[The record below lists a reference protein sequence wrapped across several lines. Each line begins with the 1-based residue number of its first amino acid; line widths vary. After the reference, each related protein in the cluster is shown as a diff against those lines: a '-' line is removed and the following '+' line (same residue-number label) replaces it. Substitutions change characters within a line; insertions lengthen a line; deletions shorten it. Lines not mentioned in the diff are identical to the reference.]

1 MIYFSAGVKKF
12 FHENRIRIFWSV
24 LLGLASTFFF
34 ISWITPLLLNGKDFS
49 GRSLPI
55 QILLLVGTWILAF
68 LILYFILWLS
78 EKIVQNQKVQRNIT
92 RLLDFLNAI
101 KPIQLAGAVIT
112 IGLLLLLLIL
122 HLRLVFFPYQME
134 FREGAIVL
142 TTEAFL
148 KGINPWALENNLTY
162 INVYGIV
169 YNALVF
175 PFAAILG
182 NSLWIH
188 RLISFLAVI
197 GQLVLVVRV
206 MRLSGISWLYTGF
219 AAVFLWLGQIYYT
232 TPMARPDTLGQ
243 FFFLLTILLPLLGNY
258 STKSLI
264 LSLLFG
270 WLGFFTKPYF
280 VLGLPLV
287 AVYLF
292 LFKNKLR
299 AIGYA
304 FAGVLLI
311 ALSSLVVNNFFEAY
325 FLNVVFSHIA
335 DTNSIY
341 EFLVYQTIRYL
352 GEYWSVLLVAFIAV
366 ITSAAGVRF
375 GKIEKFPVDFNL
387 QKPLLSFKLDILL
400 FCLLISCVLI
410 FASLGR
416 HNGTRMAYYYQ
427 LISPFLIIL
436 VFGILT
442 RHPQAR
448 GAAIICVSI
457 NLIFHAYGNLKPDL
471 QPWPVDYWQKIQSSL
486 QQSRE
491 VIHSPAITYEVMK
504 AGMPVMNS
512 GQTSYFYPYPQ
523 RDFFLYP
530 PKEKIQEIGDE
541 FFATLAQRIAN
552 REYDIILVDDPYP
565 AFAKRRYYETYYSP
579 GEVITISM
587 PHTEQIWPIRLMT
600 PRLEEVPVP

>member
-1 MIYFSAGVKKF
+1 MTDIAAGINKF
-12 FHENRIRIFWSV
+12 FNQNRIRISWSV
-24 LLGLASTFFF
+24 ILGIVSTIIF
-34 ISWITPLLLNGKDFS
+34 INQITPLLMGGKEFS
-49 GRSLPI
+49 GRSLPF
-55 QILLLVGTWILAF
+55 QLFLLAASSIFTS
-68 LILYFILWLS
+68 LILYFVLS
-78 EKIVQNQKVQRNIT
+78 LSGKLVKNQKVQRNIT
-92 RLLDFLNAI
+92 RVLDYLNGR
-101 KPIQLAGAVIT
+101 KSIQLVGALIA
-112 IGLLLLLLIL
+112 IGLLLLLLVL

-148 KGINPWALENNLTY
+148 KGINPWAIENNLTY

-169 YNALVF
+169 YNALVL
-175 PFAAILG
+175 PFAAVLG

-188 RLISFLAVI
+188 RLISLMAVI
-197 GQLVLVVRV
+197 GQLVLVAKV
-206 MRLSGISWLYTGF
+206 MRQRGISWLFIGF
-219 AAVFLWLGQIYYT
+219 ACVFLWLGQIYYT

-243 FFFLLTILLPLLGNY
+243 FFFLLTILLPLLKNF

-292 LFKNKLR
+292 LFENKLR

-311 ALSSLVVNNFFEAY
+311 ALSSLVVNHFFEAY

-341 EFLVYQTIRYL
+341 EYLVYQTVRYG
-352 GEYWSVLLVAFIAV
+352 GEYWSVLLVAFIAM
-366 ITSAAGVRF
+366 ISAAASVRF
-375 GKIEKFPVDFNL
+375 KRITDFPVEFNL
-387 QKPLLSFKLDILL
+387 RKPFLRFKLDILL

-410 FASLGR
+410 IASLGR
-416 HNGTRMAYYYQ
+416 HNGNRMAYYYQ
-427 LISPFLIIL
+427 LISPFLLIL

-442 RHPQAR
+442 RYPQTS
-448 GAAIICVSI
+448 GVAILCISI
-457 NLIFHAYGNLKPDL
+457 NLLFHGYGNLKPDL
-471 QPWPVDYWQKIQSSL
+471 QPWPVENWQKIQRYL
-486 QQSRE
+486 QQANE

-504 AGMPVMNS
+504 AGLPVMNS

-523 RDFFLYP
+523 SDFFLYP
-530 PKEKIQEIGDE
+530 PKEQIREIGDD

-565 AFAKRRYYETYYSP
+565 AFAKRRYYETYYTP
-579 GEVITISM
+579 GEVINLSM
-587 PHTEQIWPIRLMT
+587 PHTEQMWPIRLMT
-600 PRLEEVPVP
+600 PRMEEVFTP